1 LARCC
6 QELFKLIF
14 ALHKERIKYEK
25 GGSVQNA
32 PIKIFLYH
40 NPSDPM
46 PNEEE
51 LEFIYPSRGETLDKL
66 RSEGNKIYS
75 ELINEGFERKNPGK
89 IVAIDIDEKK
99 VIELDYT
106 LAKIVQSIY
115 ERNSTGRIFIRR
127 VGKDEKITVE
137 IY

>member
-1 LARCC
+1 
-6 QELFKLIF
+6 
-14 ALHKERIKYEK
+14 
-25 GGSVQNA
+25 
-32 PIKIFLYH
+32 
-40 NPSDPM
+40 M